1 MYCLLF
7 FIAMMLDFERILKGR
22 ILVFITFIIITITPH
37 VADDDE
43 ILKSMKQIFELKKRE
58 IDNLT
63 SLNQGK
69 ASSIIYIIRLV
80 VFVEYLEAYH
90 SLERI
95 KVYYIKNL

>member
-1 MYCLLF
+1 
-7 FIAMMLDFERILKGR
+7 MMLAFKRRLKGR
-22 ILVFITFIIITITPH
+22 ILVFITFIIITITSH
-37 VADDDE
+37 VADDE
-43 ILKSMKQIFELKKRE
+43 ILKSMKQIFELKKRK

-95 KVYYIKNL
+95 KVYYIKKL

>member
-1 MYCLLF
+1 
-7 FIAMMLDFERILKGR
+7 MMLDFERILKGR
-22 ILVFITFIIITITPH
+22 ILVFITFIITTIASH
-37 VADDDE
+37 VADDE

-63 SLNQGK
+63 SMNQGK

-95 KVYYIKNL
+95 KVYYIKKL